1 MVALDQPVMTDE
13 QVGCSTR
20 NAPAL
25 CSLSR
30 SLGGTGQ
37 EGRKKKKNPLWL
49 YSHIQG
55 VTGVPSH
62 LLAQD
67 NVHTRLLKRLCT
79 AAQLALSEHCSYI

>member
-1 MVALDQPVMTDE
+1 MVALDQLVMTDE
-13 QVGCSTR
+13 QVGCNTR

-25 CSLSR
+25 RSLSR

-37 EGRKKKKNPLWL
+37 QGRKQLWL
-49 YSHIQG
+49 YSDIQG

-67 NVHTRLLKRLCT
+67 NAHTCLLKRLYT
-79 AAQLALSEHCSYI
+79 AARLALSERGFCL

>member
-1 MVALDQPVMTDE
+1 MNRLAAAPEMLLLFARCQGVSVE
-13 QVGCSTR
+13 Q
-20 NAPAL
+20 A
-25 CSLSR
+25 
-30 SLGGTGQ
+30 
-37 EGRKKKKNPLWL
+37 KKEEKKNPLWL